1 MMKKRNIRLTTGQVK
16 EFVSAASRCDFDID
30 VACESRGHITVDA
43 KSILG
48 VLALN
53 LMDQLVVTYN
63 GYNKQF
69 EDELNR
75 LAPVSCRA
83 GRILTWPAFG
93 ATSGGRL
100 FLCPHS

>member
-1 MMKKRNIRLTTGQVK
+1 MMMKKRNIRLTTGQVK

-30 VACESRGHITVDA
+30 VACESRGHITVGA

-75 LAPVSCRA
+75 LAPAS
-83 GRILTWPAFG
+83 
-93 ATSGGRL
+93 
-100 FLCPHS
+100 